1 MDAPDVRDRVGTAP
15 RASTTPGR
23 ARLILAKNQ
32 ERRLRSGHPW
42 VFSNEIATIEGAP
55 EPGGEV
61 LVVDHR
67 GGIVGAG
74 LYNPH
79 SLIAARLFVRRDRP
93 IDEAL
98 LRERIRDAA
107 AMRKRIYPVETTYR
121 LVYSEGDFLPGLIVD
136 RYGDHLGVQSL
147 TLGMERRIESTL
159 EMLMDELKPAGI
171 CCRRDSTA
179 RGYEGL
185 PLLEPLVL
193 GDVPDVVAAPYEGF
207 VIEVDLR
214 TGQKT
219 GEFLDQ
225 RENRKRVSREA
236 RGRRVL
242 DLYCYTGLFA
252 IHCAAAGAAHV
263 LGIDRSGPAIE
274 RARANHRRNALGR
287 SVEFEVEEVESA
299 LERLEG
305 EERFDM
311 ILLDPPSL
319 VRSRKTFREGAAKLE
334 ALNASA
340 MRLLP
345 PGGILAT
352 STCSHH
358 VDPPAFEELLR
369 AAAKRAGAAFRVVE
383 WMGQSRD
390 HPVLLAARETS
401 YLTLALLERIH

>member
-1 MDAPDVRDRVGTAP
+1 MD
-15 RASTTPGR
+15 R

-42 VFSNEIATIEGAP
+42 VFSNEIAAIEGAP

-61 LVVDHR
+61 LVLDHR
-67 GGIVGAG
+67 GGTVGVG

-79 SLIAARLFVRRDRP
+79 SLIAARLFARRDRP
-93 IDEAL
+93 IDVPL
-98 LRERIRDAA
+98 LRERILGAA
-107 AMRKRIYPVETTYR
+107 ALRKRILPVETTYR
-121 LVYSEGDFLPGLIVD
+121 LVHSEGDFLPGLVVD
-136 RYGDHLGVQSL
+136 RYGDHLCVQSL
-147 TLGMERRIESTL
+147 TLGIEGRIESILDIL
-159 EMLMDELKPAGI
+159 EEVERPAGI
-171 CCRRDSTA
+171 CCRRDSPSRA
-179 RGYEGL
+179 YEGL
-185 PLLEPLVL
+185 PLLEPLL
-193 GDVPDVVAAPYEGF
+193 RGDVPDLVTVPYEGF
-207 VIEVDLR
+207 VLEVDLR

-225 RENRKRVSREA
+225 RENRKRVAREA

-274 RARANHRRNALGR
+274 RARANHRRNVTGR
-287 SVEFEVEEVESA
+287 SVEFVVEEVESA
-299 LERLEG
+299 LGRLG
-305 EERFDM
+305 AEERFDM

-319 VRSRKTFREGAAKLE
+319 VKSRKTFREGAAKYE

-345 PGGILAT
+345 PDGILAT

-358 VDPPAFEELLR
+358 VDAPVFQDILR
-369 AAAKRAGAAFRVVE
+369 AAAKRAGASFRVIEV
-383 WMGQSRD
+383 MGQSRD

-401 YLTLALLERIH
+401 YLTLLLLERIH